1 MGMWKKPRP
10 RKKLN
15 DYYAVLGVSSGASP
29 KAVQFAFWKAARRLH
44 PDVNL
49 DPNALEQ
56 YKEVVE
62 AYQTLKSPDTRA
74 DYDARLITQYCLF
87 LLGGVEADK
96 KPRKKKYLEFIRTW
110 MGENET
116 KPRQRALVAARTANT
131 LNPQNLRPP
140 IKELLRGLIR
150 RRQS

>member
-1 MGMWKKPRP
+1 MWERLRP

-29 KAVQFAFWKAARRLH
+29 KAIQFAFWKAAQRLH

-49 DPNALEQ
+49 DPDALEQ

-74 DYDARLITQYCLF
+74 DYDAQLITQYCLF
-87 LLGGVEADK
+87 LLGSVEADK
-96 KPRKKKYLEFIRTW
+96 KPKKKKKLEFIRAW

-116 KPRQRALVAARTANT
+116 KPGQRALVAVRTAIN
-131 LNPQNLRPP
+131 LNPPNLNPAV
-140 IKELLRGLIR
+140 KELLRGLIR

>member
-1 MGMWKKPRP
+1 MWKKLRP

-29 KAVQFAFWKAARRLH
+29 KAIQFAFWKAARRLH
-44 PDVNL
+44 PDVNP

-74 DYDARLITQYCLF
+74 DYDAQLITQYCLF
-87 LLGGVEADK
+87 LLGSVEADRK
-96 KPRKKKYLEFIRTW
+96 SKKKKKLEIIRTW

-116 KPRQRALVAARTANT
+116 KPRQRALVAVRTAIT
-131 LNPQNLRPP
+131 LKPPNLIPP
-140 IKELLRGLIR
+140 TKELLRGLIR